1 MRLVQIR
8 IADNQREAVESTLQD
23 REGSYAL
30 FAERSESEDATVL
43 SIPLET
49 DEVETFLDGLREVG
63 VDYEGY
69 AVVSDLETVLSTDYE
84 ATAPGDT
91 EATDETP
98 GGVWARGR
106 ISREELQSDAQEMA
120 AITPKYVFFT
130 VVSAVV
136 AGAGLLTNSGAVIV
150 GSMVIAPLL
159 GPAVGASVGSIVND
173 DNLFRTSVLAQV
185 LGVVLAIASAGI
197 FAFATKLTIM
207 PSVNLVAIDEIASR
221 INPGALSL
229 VIALGSGAAGAF
241 SISAGASAPLVGVM
255 IAAALIP
262 PAAAVGLSL
271 AYWNEIVF
279 FSVSVLLVVNVLSIN
294 IASLGVLWIR
304 GYRPTHWYD
313 QRIAKRATVQRF
325 GTLFLV
331 LLVVSGFLVS
341 TSLNIRENTQFESS
355 VDSVLTDSDVTV
367 ISKNVRH
374 ETVLFG
380 RDPVSVTVYVA
391 SATDGF
397 ANQLQQRIKRR
408 TDTHVSVTVINESAD
423 TATKIRSP
431 K

>member
-8 IADNQREAVESTLQD
+8 IADQQKDDVEAALKD

-30 FAERSESEDATVL
+30 FAERSESKDATVL

-49 DEVETFLDGLREVG
+49 DEVESFLDGLRELG

-84 ATAPGDT
+84 ATAPVDT
-91 EATDETP
+91 ESTDERP
-98 GGVWARGR
+98 GGMWARGR

-130 VVSAVV
+130 VVSAIV

-185 LGVVLAIASAGI
+185 LGVVLAIASAGV
-197 FAFATKLTIM
+197 FAFATKFTIM
-207 PSVNLVAIDEIASR
+207 PTVNLVAIDEIASR

-313 QRIAKRATVQRF
+313 QRIAKRATLQRF

-341 TSLNIRENTQFESS
+341 TSFNIRENTQFEST

-367 ISKNVRH
+367 LSKNIEH

-380 RDPVSVTVYVA
+380 RDPVAVTVYVA
-391 SATDGF
+391 SANDGL
-397 ANQLQQRIKRR
+397 ANHLQQRIKRR
-408 TDTHVSVTVINESAD
+408 TDTRVSVTVIDETAD
-423 TATKIRSP
+423 TATKIRTP